1 MSGLPSARPAGSWGA
16 TGDGRRGVLARVET
30 VLLFALL
37 LRVAWAL
44 AVPIVPVSDGVLY
57 DGFARSIAS
66 GRGYAYPN
74 GGPLTAYWPVGAPAL
89 YAALY
94 RVFDVSHAAVA
105 AFNVGLGV
113 AIVALARA
121 IALRHF
127 GARVALVTAWLLALW
142 PLLIQFT
149 TVFASELPFMALVL
163 AAVWVWG
170 TERGPLAARAALW
183 GALVA
188 AATYVRPT
196 AWPML
201 VLLPALGFLARHDL
215 RRALVEAL
223 VAVLVAAAL
232 FAPWVQRNQALFG
245 RFVLVATNGGPNLWM
260 GNNPHSNGGYME
272 LPATA
277 FANEAER
284 DRRLGAEAV
293 AFIRE
298 RPLDYLRLCVQRI
311 GITYSRESI
320 GVVWNERGLAERYG
334 TAVLL
339 PLKALSA
346 LYWWA
351 VLALGAA
358 GALRAWRR
366 GTIGWVHPIWVLS
379 LFFFAIPVL
388 TVGQDRYHVPL
399 APFLAM
405 FAACAVSGRPPRG
418 GPPGA
423 GATRD

>member
-1 MSGLPSARPAGSWGA
+1 MSGLPTARSAGSWDA
-16 TGDGRRGVLARVET
+16 AGDGRGRLLARVET
-30 VLLFALL
+30 VLLVALL
-37 LRVAWAL
+37 LRSAWAL
-44 AVPIVPVSDGVLY
+44 AVPIVPMSDGVLY

-66 GRGYAYPN
+66 GRGYAYPD

-94 RVFDVSHAAVA
+94 RVFGLSYAVVA

-149 TVFASELPFMALVL
+149 TVFASELPFLALVL
-163 AAVWVWG
+163 AAIWVWG
-170 TERGPLAARAALW
+170 TERGPLAARAGSW

-196 AWPML
+196 AWPLL
-201 VLLPALGFLARHDL
+201 VLLPALGFLARRDL
-215 RRALVEAL
+215 GRALLEAL

-260 GNNPHSNGGYME
+260 GNNPRSNGGYMP
-272 LPATA
+272 LPDTVY
-277 FANEAER
+277 ANEVER

-298 RPLDYLRLCVQRI
+298 RPLDYLRLSLQRVV
-311 GITYSRESI
+311 ITYSRESI
-320 GVVWNERGLAERYG
+320 GVVWNERGLTERYG

-351 VLALGAA
+351 LLALATA
-358 GALRAWRR
+358 GAVRAWRR
-366 GTIGWVHPIWVLS
+366 GTIGWFHPIWVLS
-379 LFFFAIPVL
+379 LFFFLIPVL

-399 APFLAM
+399 DPFLAM
-405 FAACAVSGRPPRG
+405 FAACAANGRPPRAA
-418 GPPGA
+418 PPGA
-423 GATRD
+423 GVARD